1 MPYNEQVAKKYE
13 RIGIVGAGNMGS
25 MMAFAMSEIGLDVS
39 IWDVKNENV
48 DELLKSAKNTNY
60 KGKIEGFYD
69 ISKFTKSL
77 EGKGER
83 KIFLFSITHG
93 DPADSVLG
101 MIKNDLKKGD
111 IILDGGNENYRKTE
125 RRQSEVEKI
134 GVSWIGLGVSGG
146 YQSARRGPSLS
157 PGGDKEAL
165 DLVMP
170 LLEEYS
176 AKDSKTGEPCV
187 TRIGPRGAGHYV
199 KMVHNGIEGGMMSA
213 VAEAWALLHYG
224 RGLGYEEIAD
234 IFEKWNNEGEL
245 RNNFLL
251 EIGKDL
257 LRVKKTPQGD
267 GKGEGVS
274 NSGGYVLD
282 DVLDKVVQD
291 DDNTEGTPF
300 WSIMESALRHVSSP
314 TLATAHYLRVAS
326 GDRIERLEVAKKL
339 DLPSPTPI
347 RGMKDIEAFKE
358 HLRQAVY
365 ASFLASFCQG
375 LELIARA
382 SEDEGWDIDLGKCLQ
397 IWRAGCIIR
406 SEGIADILQPAVS
419 GNKKIKN
426 MKYIDK
432 VSQELNKT
440 YTSLKEIVIAS
451 TDSDHYI
458 PAISATLEYLK
469 YTGGTNLPTKFM
481 EAEMDFFGA
490 HSYNLPGVPG
500 EDPGPAQS
508 PKQLARRM
516 AALPSTY
523 ADPVRIAV
531 IGGTGLRELP
541 GFHQVA
547 SLNVETP
554 WGTPSSPITILHH
567 THNDKT
573 VAVAFLSRHGL
584 HHQIAPHEV
593 PARANI
599 AALRSI
605 GVRTII
611 AFSAVGSLQEEIK
624 PRDFVVPDQVIDR
637 TKGIRPFTFFEKG
650 VVGHVPFGDPFDEGV
665 AKIVRKCGHALEGEG
680 VTLHDRGTLIC
691 MEGPQFSTRAESKM
705 YRSWGGSVINMSCL
719 PEAKL
724 AREAE
729 IAYQMICMSTDY
741 DCWHESTADVTVEM
755 VMGNMKANAVNAKHF
770 VTAVL
775 DELAADHNSDLVQ
788 AKHYAGS
795 VKFGL
800 STAQANWTAEAK
812 ERITWLFPGY
822 FD

>member
-1 MPYNEQVAKKYE
+1 MPSQDETISKFK
-13 RIGIVGAGNMGS
+13 RIGIVGSGNMGS
-25 MMAFAMSEIGLDVS
+25 MMAFAFSELGLDVS
-39 IWDVKNENV
+39 IWDAKYSNVKQ
-48 DELLKSAKNTNY
+48 LLSAAKDTNY
-60 KGKIEGFYD
+60 KGKIEGFED
-69 ISKFTKSL
+69 VSKFTQSL

-101 MIKNDLKKGD
+101 MIKKDLKKGD
-111 IILDGGNENYRKTE
+111 IILDGGNENYRRTE
-125 RRQSEVEKI
+125 ARQVECSKI

-165 DLVMP
+165 ELVMP
-170 LLEEYS
+170 LLELYAGKD
-176 AKDSKTGEPCV
+176 AKSGQPCV
-187 TRIGPRGAGHYV
+187 TRIGPKGAGHFV
-199 KMVHNGIEGGMMSA
+199 KMVHNGIEGGMLSTL
-213 VAEAWALLHYG
+213 AEAWSLLHYG
-224 RGLGYEEIAD
+224 RGLNYDEIAD
-234 IFEKWNNEGEL
+234 IFEAWNKEGEL

-251 EIGKDL
+251 EIGAEL

-267 GKGEGVS
+267 GKGEGVGD
-274 NSGGYVLD
+274 GGYVLD

-291 DDNTEGTPF
+291 NDNTEGTPY
-300 WSIMESALRHVSSP
+300 WSVMESASRHISAP
-314 TLATAHYLRVAS
+314 TLATAHFMRIAS
-326 GDRIERLEVAKKL
+326 GNRIERLEVAKQL
-339 DLPSPTPI
+339 RLPSPSRI
-347 RGMKDIEAFKE
+347 RGMKDIEALKQ
-358 HLRQAVY
+358 HLHAAVY

-382 SEDEGWDIDLGKCLQ
+382 SDDEGWDIDLGKCLQ

-426 MKYIDK
+426 MKFIDE
-432 VSQELNKT
+432 VAQELHRT
-440 YTSLKEIVIAS
+440 FPSLKEIVLAAV
-451 TDSDHYI
+451 DADHYI
-458 PAISATLEYLK
+458 PAISASLEYVK
-469 YTGGTNLPTKFM
+469 YEGGTNLPTKFM
-481 EAEMDFFGA
+481 EAQMDFFGA
-490 HSYNLPGVPG
+490 HGYNLPGVPG
-500 EDPGPAQS
+500 EDPGPVN
-508 PKQLARRM
+508 
-516 AALPSTY
+516 
-523 ADPVRIAV
+523 PVPIAV

-541 GFHQVA
+541 GFTQVA
-547 SLNVETP
+547 SLNIQTP

-567 THNDKT
+567 THKDRT
-573 VAVAFLSRHGL
+573 VAVAFLSRHGQ

-637 TKGIRPFTFFEKG
+637 TKGIRPFTFFEGG
-650 VVGHVPFGDPFDEGV
+650 VVGHVPFGDPFDERV
-665 AKIVRKCGHALEGEG
+665 AKIVRACGHSLEGEG
-680 VTLHDRGTLIC
+680 VKLHDRGTLIC
-691 MEGPQFSTRAESKM
+691 MEGPQFSTRAESKL

-741 DCWHESTADVTVEM
+741 DCWHESTEDVSVEM
-755 VMGNMKANAVNAKHF
+755 VMGHMKANAVNAKHF

-775 DELAADHNSDLVQ
+775 NELASEENAELVQ
-788 AKHYAGS
+788 AKQYAGA

-800 STAQANWTAEAK
+800 STAQASWSVEAREK
-812 ERITWLFPGY
+812 MNWLFPGY
-822 FD
+822 FE

>member
-1 MPYNEQVAKKYE
+1 MPSQTEIVQKFK
-13 RIGIVGAGNMGS
+13 RIGIVGSGNMGS
-25 MMAFAMSEIGLDVS
+25 MMAFAFSELGLDVS
-39 IWDVKNENV
+39 VWDVQHENV
-48 DELLKSAKNTNY
+48 DQLLESSKHANY
-60 KGKIEGFYD
+60 KNGGKIEGFHD
-69 ISKFTKSL
+69 IGKFTKSL

-83 KIFLFSITHG
+83 KIFVFSVTHG
-93 DPADSVLG
+93 GPADSVLG
-101 MIKNDLKKGD
+101 KIKKDLRTGD
-111 IILDGGNENYRKTE
+111 VILDGGNENYRETE
-125 RRQSEVEKI
+125 RRQKECQEI

-170 LLEEYS
+170 LLELYS
-176 AKDSKTGEPCV
+176 AKDAKTGLPCV
-187 TRIGPRGAGHYV
+187 TRVGPGGAGHFV
-199 KMVHNGIEGGMMSA
+199 KMVHNGIEGGMLSA
-213 VAEAWALLHYG
+213 VAEAWSLLHYG

-234 IFEKWNNEGEL
+234 IFAEWNKEGEL

-251 EIGKDL
+251 EIGADL
-257 LRVKKTPQGD
+257 LRIKKSPQGD
-267 GKGEGVS
+267 GRGEGVS
-274 NSGGYVLD
+274 QNDGYVLD

-291 DDNTEGTPF
+291 DDNTEGTPY
-300 WSIMESALRHVSSP
+300 WSVMESAARHVSAP
-314 TLATAHYLRVAS
+314 TLATAHYMRIAS
-326 GDRIERLEVAKKL
+326 GNRIERLEVAKKL
-339 DLPSPTPI
+339 QVPSLSPI
-347 RGMKDIEAFKE
+347 RGMKDLEAFKE
-358 HLRQAVY
+358 HLRRAVY

-382 SEDEGWDIDLGKCLQ
+382 SADEGWDIDLGKCLQ

-406 SEGIADILQPAVS
+406 SEGIADILQPVLS
-419 GNKKIKN
+419 DNKELKNIKF
-426 MKYIDK
+426 IDK
-432 VSQELNKT
+432 VAEQLHTTFS
-440 YTSLKEIVIAS
+440 SLKEIVIAG

-458 PAISATLEYLK
+458 PAISATLEYVK
-469 YTGGTNLPTKFM
+469 YVGGTTLPTKFM
-481 EAEMDFFGA
+481 EAQMDFFGA
-490 HSYNLPGVPG
+490 HGYNLPGVAG
-500 EDPGPAQS
+500 EDPGP
-508 PKQLARRM
+508 
-516 AALPSTY
+516 
-523 ADPVRIAV
+523 PVPIAV

-541 GFHQVA
+541 GFTQVA
-547 SLNVETP
+547 SLNVSTP
-554 WGTPSSPITILHH
+554 WGHPSSPITILHH
-567 THNDKT
+567 SNNDKT

-611 AFSAVGSLQEEIK
+611 AFSAVGSLQEEVK

-637 TKGIRPFTFFEKG
+637 TKGIRPFTFFEGG

-665 AKIVRKCGHALEGEG
+665 AKIVRACGHSLEGDG
-680 VTLHDRGTLIC
+680 VKLHDRGTLVC
-691 MEGPQFSTRAESKM
+691 MEGPQFSTRAESKL

-741 DCWHESTADVTVEM
+741 DCWHESTEDVTVEM
-755 VMGNMKANAVNAKHF
+755 VMGNMKANAVNAKRF

-775 DELAADHNSDLVQ
+775 DELVADHNSDLVQ

-800 STAQANWTAEAK
+800 STPQANWSPEAR
-812 ERITWLFPGY
+812 ERLNWLYPGY
-822 FD
+822 FE